1 MSKELSIVFNS
12 GRFVSGTY
20 LKKNGEVT
28 TFHGLAGVHKY
39 RKGGNS
45 SLNPSNFLIWD
56 LRRKRYM
63 AIVPQ
68 NILSFKGDGIN
79 VEDDIWFDQ
88 LFI

>member
-1 MSKELSIVFNS
+1 MSKELSRVFNS

-28 TFHGLAGVHKY
+28 TFHGRAGVHKY
-39 RKGGNS
+39 TKGGNS
-45 SLNPSNFLIWD
+45 SLNPSNLLIWD

>member
-1 MSKELSIVFNS
+1 MSKELSRVFNS

-28 TFHGLAGVHKY
+28 TFHGRAGVRKY
-39 RKGGNS
+39 RKGGKS
-45 SLNPSNFLIWD
+45 SLNPNNFLIWD

-68 NILSFKGDGIN
+68 NILSFKGDG
-79 VEDDIWFDQ
+79 